1 MDCQQGFIVGVS
13 GRGRPIE
20 GTSDHSFVVDHGEL
34 VIDILEMCLSD
45 WVLGDAHAYQATS

>member
-20 GTSDHSFVVDHGEL
+20 GTSDHSFVVDHSEL
-34 VIDILEMCLSD
+34 VVQLVAADEA
-45 WVLGDAHAYQATS
+45 GDANATSLQWF